1 MQTGEE
7 TAAAEEPILEEG
19 SGREQVREGRSTRLF
34 GVSSLCFCT
43 KTVRGLDSGTLQL
56 PNSTSRSRL
65 LLVQWQNMRLTL
77 FSLEGVTFSPRSLMP
92 GAGARTPSRGFDV
105 NGEQGCAVFR

>member
-43 KTVRGLDSGTLQL
+43 KTVRGFDSGTLQL
-56 PNSTSRSRL
+56 PNTHVAQPTPARS
-65 LLVQWQNMRLTL
+65 VAKHA
-77 FSLEGVTFSPRSLMP
+77 FDVVFAGGSHVFSPLLNAWRECKDTKQEL
-92 GAGARTPSRGFDV
+92 
-105 NGEQGCAVFR
+105 